1 MEKLI
6 YPAPIPDLATG
17 YLIQLSHESLLIDS
31 NFELTQTVRL
41 DYFTDDD
48 GALGIPVA
56 DALNL
61 NPNISPE
68 QTARLI
74 QAFKST
80 TRAASTVG
88 VMVDPAT
95 LLQVYPDEAGVYP
108 EGAIAEKQI
117 WLNALASQVPGD
129 KLSEKVK
136 GLLLS
141 SMGKMVERGRI

>member
-1 MEKLI
+1 MKLT
-6 YPAPIPDLATG
+6 YPAPVPDLATG

-31 NFELTQTVRL
+31 NFEL
-41 DYFTDDD
+41 
-48 GALGIPVA
+48 
-56 DALNL
+56 

-74 QAFKST
+74 QAFKAT

-95 LLQVYPDEAGVYP
+95 LLQVYPDEAGVFP
-108 EGAIAEKQI
+108 EGAIAEKQL
-117 WLNALASQVPGD
+117 WLNALAAEVPGD

-136 GLLLS
+136 GLLLD
-141 SMGKMVERGRI
+141 SMGKMIARGRI

>member
-1 MEKLI
+1 
-6 YPAPIPDLATG
+6 
-17 YLIQLSHESLLIDS
+17 
-31 NFELTQTVRL
+31 
-41 DYFTDDD
+41 
-48 GALGIPVA
+48 
-56 DALNL
+56 
-61 NPNISPE
+61 
-68 QTARLI
+68 
-74 QAFKST
+74 
-80 TRAASTVG
+80 
-88 VMVDPAT
+88 MVDPAT